1 MSRADRVHLLCIFF
15 YSLFVAA
22 GCTKI
27 VEDRLEDGPAVHC
40 SEHNLRLTRELDLP
54 VCATLV
60 GERFSVQLEEFVPE
74 TTAVVSFAP
83 ADAPAAILRVLEV
96 AVGAPGMVTFDFPD
110 LPAATGSRIRIQI
123 QGKNTL
129 NAFSGYF
136 EVDLLSTMAG
146 LAPNGDVDVW
156 FWNGTERPLWHG
168 RITPRR
174 TQSSRNELRFSPCGR
189 FLAAGTRA
197 VTDGAQDRYVNG
209 IEPVDLDLISGFER
223 RIVAHLEATGGID
236 SIGFLPST
244 DVASVHPVWTRHEP
258 QTGLWRLV
266 ASAFDGL
273 SPGPTVFVGEIPG
286 MAVPPRIMSG
296 FETVIVISRDHIPS
310 WLGGDAGP
318 PPGAFLQISPDLTV
332 RSFSCADLFGPAD
345 AAASPV
351 EAILVDHPERGRIGL
366 FSCAEADFSGL
377 APAFRV
383 SSRWLPWDDD
393 GPRFEAAAGVST
405 VMSGRL
411 PLGWNL
417 PPRPDYNSPM
427 LLEGLAVT
435 EADAGPVLLDP
446 GEGESFE
453 LELPTLYSSAFRA
466 LMVNSDTLLI
476 YVPTGWSGDNPALQA
491 IQLTGTRTASGW
503 NIATLSRDL
512 EHALVASGELLLLA
526 NTTQM
531 VQSTLSDFSAG
542 MPGALIVS
550 SSCGFLAL
558 KPSYR

>member
-1 MSRADRVHLLCIFF
+1 MSRADRVHPLCIFF
-15 YSLFVAA
+15 YSLFIAA
-22 GCTKI
+22 GCTRI

-40 SEHNLRLTRELDLP
+40 SEHNLRLARELDLP

-83 ADAPAAILRVLEV
+83 ADSPQTILRVMEIG
-96 AVGAPGMVTFDFPD
+96 VGTPGMVTFGFPD

-123 QGKNTL
+123 QGKHTL

-136 EVDLLSTMAG
+136 EVDLMSTMAG
-146 LAPNGDVDVW
+146 LAANGDVNVW
-156 FWNGTERPLWHG
+156 FWDGTESPLWHG
-168 RITPRR
+168 RIAATRAQPG
-174 TQSSRNELRFSPCGR
+174 QNELRFSPCGR
-189 FLAAGTRA
+189 FLAAGKRTVA
-197 VTDGAQDRYVNG
+197 NGAQDLYSNG
-209 IEPVDLDLISGFER
+209 TEPVDLDLISGFER
-223 RIVAHLEATGGID
+223 RIVARLESTGGID

-244 DVASVHPVWTRHEP
+244 DVTSVHPVWARHDP
-258 QTGLWRLV
+258 QTDLWRLV
-266 ASAFDGL
+266 AGAFDGL
-273 SPGPTVFVGEIPG
+273 SPGPTVFVGELPG
-286 MAVPPRIMSG
+286 MVAPPRIMSG
-296 FETVIVISRDHIPS
+296 FDTVIVISRDHIPS
-310 WLGGDAGP
+310 WLGGDASQ
-318 PPGAFLQISPDLTV
+318 PPGAFLLISQDLTV

-345 AAASPV
+345 ASASPV

-366 FSCAEADFSGL
+366 LSCAEADFTGL

-393 GPRFEAAAGVST
+393 GPRIDAAAGVST

-427 LLEGLAVT
+427 LLEGLAIT
-435 EADAGPVLLDP
+435 DENAGPVLLDP
-446 GEGESFE
+446 LEGVSVE
-453 LELPTLYSSAFRA
+453 LELPTMASPSFRA
-466 LMVNSDTLLI
+466 LMVNADALLL
-476 YVPTGWSGDNPALQA
+476 YVPTGWSGDDPAPQA
-491 IQLTGTRTASGW
+491 IQLTGTRTSSGW

-550 SSCGFLAL
+550 SSIGFLAL